1 MDTTGKQ
8 QAGRNARQRIGL
20 ATFGVI
26 LAVVLLAK
34 LFYNGWLDPRTS
46 LELDGQPAVV
56 FFTLSRGCECQMVVV
71 QAAEA
76 QLANWD
82 TPVETGLEVIKLD
95 FDRRSNLAHR
105 FRVVRAPALVL
116 VDAAGEVVWKQDV
129 GLSDEAPLDL
139 ASAEAHLRQLSEG
152 RSIP

>member
-20 ATFGVI
+20 AIF
-26 LAVVLLAK
+26 AVVLVVVVLAK
-34 LFYNGWLDPRTS
+34 FFYNGWLDPRTS
-46 LELDGQPAVV
+46 LELDGGPALV

-71 QAAEA
+71 EAAET

-82 TPVETGLEVIKLD
+82 APAETGIEMIVLD

-105 FRVVRAPALVL
+105 FTVVRAPALVL
-116 VDAAGEVVWKQDV
+116 VDAAGEVVWKQDL

-139 ASAEAHLRQLSEG
+139 ASAEAHIRQLSDG
-152 RSIP
+152 GIIP

>member
-1 MDTTGKQ
+1 MDATGKRP
-8 QAGRNARQRIGL
+8 AGRNARQRIRL
-20 ATFGVI
+20 AIFAVV

-34 LFYNGWLDPRTS
+34 FFYSGWLDPRTS

-71 QAAEA
+71 EAAEA

-82 TPVETGLEVIKLD
+82 APVETGLEVIKLD

-116 VDAAGEVVWKQDV
+116 VDEAGEVVWKQDV

-139 ASAEAHLRQLSEG
+139 ASAEANIRQLSDG
-152 RSIP
+152 GIIP

>member
-1 MDTTGKQ
+1 MDTTGNQ
-8 QAGRNARQRIGL
+8 PASRNTRQRIGL
-20 ATFGVI
+20 ATFAVI

-46 LELDGQPAVV
+46 LELDGGPALI

-71 QAAEA
+71 EAAEA

-82 TPVETGLEVIKLD
+82 TPAETGLEVIQLD
-95 FDRRSNLAHR
+95 FERRSNLAHR
-105 FRVVRAPALVL
+105 FKVVRAPALVL
-116 VDAAGEVVWKQDV
+116 VDAAGQVVWKQDL

-139 ASAEAHLRQLSEG
+139 ASAEANIRQLSDG
-152 RSIP
+152 GILP